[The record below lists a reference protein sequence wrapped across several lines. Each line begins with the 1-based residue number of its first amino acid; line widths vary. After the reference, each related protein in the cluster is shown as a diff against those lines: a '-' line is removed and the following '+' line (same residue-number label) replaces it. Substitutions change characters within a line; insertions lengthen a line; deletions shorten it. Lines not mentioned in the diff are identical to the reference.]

1 MKRLLRKVKR
11 ALSPSGNLTSRTIL
25 GGVWTAITNASGR
38 ILSITSLVVLA
49 RLLSPAD
56 FGLYGI
62 ATLTLTAVRRFS
74 RLGFDTALIQRHE
87 EDVDAYL
94 DTVFTLQ
101 ILRGV
106 VIGGL
111 AFLAAPLVAGFFSEP
126 RATPILRVIALST
139 VIQGLY
145 NPGIV
150 YLDKNLEFHK
160 KFVHSFSASASQFV
174 VSIGYALV
182 SPTVWALVVG
192 AVAGKF
198 VQLLVSYVIHDYRPW
213 PRFDRERAEELV
225 NYGKW
230 IFGESAISFFYSEG
244 DDIFV
249 GRFLGSASLGAYQ
262 IAYQLANAPATEIGH
277 TVSRIS
283 MPAYSKIQDDKRD
296 LREGFHRVIQLSSL
310 ASVPMGVGI
319 AVVAPVFVPTF
330 LGDGWGAMVAPMQ
343 VLAVFAVLRS
353 VRTCTSPLFRAL
365 NQPDYT
371 AKIHAIRLAVMVVTI
386 VPLTQAFG
394 LAGTALSVL
403 LTSAVGIPIATAWVI
418 RLIDDDLR
426 SLGGVV
432 AVPIAGSLLMGACA
446 FVVRR
451 AVSEVAGTTASF
463 VATVLVGA
471 VVYGLFVLAVEWR
484 YEIGIRKFVGQFKGS
499 L

>member
-1 MKRLLRKVKR
+1 MKRLLRRIKR
-11 ALSPSGNLTSRTIL
+11 ALSPSGDLTSRTIL
-25 GGVWTAITNASGR
+25 GGLWTAITNASGR
-38 ILSITSLVVLA
+38 ILQITLLVVLA
-49 RLLSPAD
+49 RLLSPGD

-62 ATLTLTAVRRFS
+62 ATLTLTALQRFS

-87 EDVDAYL
+87 ENVDSYL

-106 VIGGL
+106 ALAGV
-111 AFLAAPLVAGFFSEP
+111 AFLAAPLVAEFFSEP
-126 RATPILRVIALST
+126 RATPILRVIALSS
-139 VIQGLY
+139 VIRGLY

-150 YLDKNLEFHK
+150 YLEKNLEFHK
-160 KFVHSFSASASQFV
+160 KFVHSFSRAASRFV

-213 PRFDRERAEELV
+213 PRFDRERAAEMV

-230 IFGESAISFFYSEG
+230 IFGSSAISFFYSEG

-249 GRFLGSASLGAYQ
+249 GRILGSGSLGAYQ
-262 IAYQLANAPATEIGH
+262 IAYQLSNAPATEVAH
-277 TVSRIS
+277 TISRVS
-283 MPAYSKIQDDKRD
+283 MPAYSKIQDDERA
-296 LREGFHRVIQLSSL
+296 LREGFHRVLQLSSL

-330 LGDGWGAMVAPMQ
+330 LGDGWEMMVAPMQ

-353 VRTCTSPLFRAL
+353 VRTCASPLFRAL

-371 AKIHAIRLAVMVVTI
+371 AKIHAVRLAVMVVTI
-386 VPLTQAFG
+386 VPLTGSFG

-418 RLIDDDLR
+418 RLIGDDLR

-432 AVPIAGSLLMGACA
+432 GVPIAGSLLMGGCA
-446 FVVRR
+446 FAVRR
-451 AVSEVAGTTASF
+451 VVNQAAGATASF
-463 VATVLVGA
+463 VATVFAGV

-484 YEIGIRKFVGQFKGS
+484 YEIGIRNFVGQFKGS